1 MVTGGDDAVVRT
13 RQRWRGHLTA
23 QSQGVTVELTTP
35 ISRNAGSPGNVLAF
49 NRRTVPERAPIQLLL
64 AHEDGL
70 ARAGL
75 RALLEREAD
84 VTVVGEVSRGD
95 DAVAVAGDL
104 HPDIVLMGPELPGL
118 DALEATRLLV
128 AGDACTRILILGN
141 FGTDDELFGALHAG
155 ASGFVVNETKPA
167 ELLDAIRSVSAGHAV
182 LSPSVTRRVIDELA
196 SQPDRHRPIPER
208 LEELTARE
216 REVMGLVAMGLTN
229 REIAERLVVSPATA
243 KTHVSRAMLK
253 LHAHDRAQLVVL
265 AYQTRLVEPR
275 RTGDHAAPTTLLAAA

>member
-1 MVTGGDDAVVRT
+1 MSRTAGVPGDLV
-13 RQRWRGHLTA
+13 
-23 QSQGVTVELTTP
+23 
-35 ISRNAGSPGNVLAF
+35 AF
-49 NRRTVPERAPIQLLL
+49 NRRTTPTRAPIQLLL
-64 AHEDGL
+64 AHQDGL

-95 DAVAVAGDL
+95 DAVAMAGEL
-104 HPDIVLMGPELPGL
+104 RPDIVLMGLELPGL
-118 DALEATRLLV
+118 DALQATRLLV
-128 AGDACTRILILGN
+128 AARAGAHVLILGSSWS
-141 FGTDDELFGALHAG
+141 DEELFGALRAG

-167 ELLDAIRSVSAGHAV
+167 ELLHAVRSVSEGHAA
-182 LSPSVTRRVIDELA
+182 LSPSVARRLIDELA
-196 SQPDRHRPIPER
+196 SHPDRHRPIPER
-208 LEELTARE
+208 LEELTPRE
-216 REVMGLVAMGLTN
+216 REVMALVAMGLTN

-275 RTGDHAAPTTLLAAA
+275 RTGDSAAPTLLAAA

>member
-1 MVTGGDDAVVRT
+1 M
-13 RQRWRGHLTA
+13 
-23 QSQGVTVELTTP
+23 EFTTP
-35 ISRNAGSPGNVLAF
+35 TLRTPGLPGEVIAL
-49 NRRTVPERAPIQLLL
+49 NRRTAPTRAPIELLL

-75 RALLEREAD
+75 RALLEREPD
-84 VTVVGEVSRGD
+84 VTVLGEVSGGE
-95 DAVAVAGDL
+95 DAVAVAGEL
-104 HPDIVLMGPELPGL
+104 RPDIVLMGLPGL
-118 DALEATRLLV
+118 EGLHATRRLV
-128 AGDACTRILILGN
+128 AGGACAHVLMLGS
-141 FGTDDELFGALHAG
+141 FGSDDELFGALHAG

-167 ELLDAIRSVSAGHAV
+167 ELLHAIRSVSEGHAV
-182 LSPSVTRRVIDELA
+182 LSPSVTRRLIDELA
-196 SQPDRHRPIPER
+196 SHPDRHRPIPER

-275 RTGDHAAPTTLLAAA
+275 HPAPALLAAA

>member
-1 MVTGGDDAVVRT
+1 M
-13 RQRWRGHLTA
+13 
-23 QSQGVTVELTTP
+23 ELTSP
-35 ISRNAGSPGNVLAF
+35 MSRAAGIPGEVLAF
-49 NRRTVPERAPIQLLL
+49 NRRAAPAPARAAIKLLL

-95 DAVAVAGDL
+95 DAVAVAGEL
-104 HPDIVLMGPELPGL
+104 RPDIVLMGLKLPGL

-128 AGDACTRILILGN
+128 AGGTCTHVVIVGS
-141 FGTDDELFGALHAG
+141 FGTDEQLFGALHAG

-167 ELLDAIRSVSAGHAV
+167 ELLHAVRSVSEGNAV
-182 LSPSVTRRVIDELA
+182 LSPSVTRRLIDELA
-196 SQPDRHRPIPER
+196 SHPDRHRPIPER

-253 LHAHDRAQLVVL
+253 LHARDRSQLVVL

-275 RTGDHAAPTTLLAAA
+275 RAGDHPAPSALLAAA

>member
-1 MVTGGDDAVVRT
+1 MSRATGF
-13 RQRWRGHLTA
+13 
-23 QSQGVTVELTTP
+23 
-35 ISRNAGSPGNVLAF
+35 PGEVLAF
-49 NRRTVPERAPIQLLL
+49 NRRTAPTRAGIRLLL

-95 DAVAVAGDL
+95 DAVAVAGEL
-104 HPDIVLMGPELPGL
+104 RPDIVVMGLPGL
-118 DALEATRLLV
+118 DALEATRRLV
-128 AGDACTRILILGN
+128 DGGACTQVLILGS
-141 FGTDDELFGALHAG
+141 FGSDDELFGAVRAG

-167 ELLDAIRSVSAGHAV
+167 ELLHAVRSVSEGHAV
-182 LSPSVTRRVIDELA
+182 FSPSVTRRLIDELA
-196 SQPDRHRPIPER
+196 SQPDHHRPIPER

-229 REIAERLVVSPATA
+229 HEIAERLVVSPATA

-253 LHAHDRAQLVVL
+253 LHARDRAQLVVL

-275 RTGDHAAPTTLLAAA
+275 RTNDDPAPTAFLAAA

>member
-1 MVTGGDDAVVRT
+1 M
-13 RQRWRGHLTA
+13 
-23 QSQGVTVELTTP
+23 ELTTP
-35 ISRNAGSPGNVLAF
+35 MSSAAGVSGEVLAF
-49 NRRTVPERAPIQLLL
+49 SRRTAPTRAAIRLLL

-75 RALLEREAD
+75 RALLDREAD

-95 DAVAVAGDL
+95 DAVAVAGEL
-104 HPDIVLMGPELPGL
+104 RPDIVLMGLQLPGL

-128 AGDACTRILILGN
+128 AGGACTQVLVLGS
-141 FGTDDELFGALHAG
+141 FISDEALFGALHAG
-155 ASGFVVNETKPA
+155 ASGFVVNETEPA
-167 ELLDAIRSVSAGHAV
+167 ELLHAIRSISEGHAV
-182 LSPSVTRRVIDELA
+182 LSPSVTRRLVDELA
-196 SQPDRHRPIPER
+196 SHPDRHRPIPER

-216 REVMGLVAMGLTN
+216 REVMGLVAMGFTN

-253 LHAHDRAQLVVL
+253 LHARDRAQLVVL

-275 RTGDHAAPTTLLAAA
+275 RTGDHLTRTTLLAAA

>member
-1 MVTGGDDAVVRT
+1 M
-13 RQRWRGHLTA
+13 
-23 QSQGVTVELTTP
+23 ELTTS
-35 ISRNAGSPGNVLAF
+35 ISRPAGFPADVIALNP
-49 NRRTVPERAPIQLLL
+49 RIAPAGAAIQLLL

-84 VTVVGEVSRGD
+84 VTVVGEASCGD
-95 DAVAVAGDL
+95 DAIALAGEL
-104 HPDIVLMGPELPGL
+104 RPDIVLMDLQLPGL
-118 DALEATRLLV
+118 DALQATRRVV
-128 AGDACTRILILGN
+128 AGGARTQVVI
-141 FGTDDELFGALHAG
+141 FGGGGSDEELFGALHAG
-155 ASGFVVNETKPA
+155 ASGFVVSKTKPA
-167 ELLDAIRSVSAGHAV
+167 ELLHAIRSVSEGHAV
-182 LSPSVTRRVIDELA
+182 LSPSVTRRLIDELA
-196 SQPDRHRPIPER
+196 SHPDRHRPIPER

-253 LHAHDRAQLVVL
+253 LHARDRAQLVVL

-275 RTGDHAAPTTLLAAA
+275 RTGDHPAPATLLAAA

>member
-1 MVTGGDDAVVRT
+1 M
-13 RQRWRGHLTA
+13 
-23 QSQGVTVELTTP
+23 ELTTP
-35 ISRNAGSPGNVLAF
+35 MSRAAGSPGDVLAF
-49 NRRTVPERAPIQLLL
+49 DRRTAPTRAAIQLLL
-64 AHEDGL
+64 VHEDGL

-84 VTVVGEVSRGD
+84 VIVVGEVSRGD
-95 DAVAVAGDL
+95 DAVAVAGEL
-104 HPDIVLMGPELPGL
+104 RPDVVLMGLQLPGL

-128 AGDACTRILILGN
+128 AGGACTRILILGSL
-141 FGTDDELFGALHAG
+141 GSDDELFGALRVG
-155 ASGFVVNETKPA
+155 ASGFVVNETRPA
-167 ELLDAIRSVSAGHAV
+167 ELLQAVRSVSEGHAV
-182 LSPSVTRRVIDELA
+182 LSPSVTRRLIDEFA
-196 SQPDRHRPIPER
+196 SHPDRHRPIPER

-229 REIAERLVVSPATA
+229 RDIAERLVVSPATA

-275 RTGDHAAPTTLLAAA
+275 RTGDHPAPTALLAAA

>member
-1 MVTGGDDAVVRT
+1 M
-13 RQRWRGHLTA
+13 
-23 QSQGVTVELTTP
+23 ELTTP
-35 ISRNAGSPGNVLAF
+35 TSRAAGLPGEVIAF
-49 NRRTVPERAPIQLLL
+49 NRPTAHTRAAIKLLIV
-64 AHEDGL
+64 HEDGL

-84 VTVVGEVSRGD
+84 VIVVGEVSRGD
-95 DAVAVAGDL
+95 DAVAVAGEL
-104 HPDIVLMGPELPGL
+104 RPDIVLMGLQRSGL
-118 DALEATRLLV
+118 DALQATRLLV
-128 AGDACTRILILGN
+128 TGEACTQVLMLGS
-141 FGTDDELFGALHAG
+141 FASDEELFGALHAG
-155 ASGFVVNETKPA
+155 ASGFVVNETEPS
-167 ELLDAIRSVSAGHAV
+167 ELLHAIRSVSEGHAM
-182 LSPSVTRRVIDELA
+182 LSPSVTRRLVDELA
-196 SQPDRHRPIPER
+196 SHPDRHRPIPER

-275 RTGDHAAPTTLLAAA
+275 RTGDHPTRTTFLAAA

>member
-1 MVTGGDDAVVRT
+1 MEPTSD
-13 RQRWRGHLTA
+13 
-23 QSQGVTVELTTP
+23 
-35 ISRNAGSPGNVLAF
+35 VLAF
-49 NRRTVPERAPIQLLL
+49 NRRTSPDATIRLLL

-75 RALLEREAD
+75 RALLEREPD

-95 DAVAVAGDL
+95 DVVVVAGDL
-104 HPDIVLMGPELPGL
+104 RPDIVLMGVRLSGL
-118 DALEATRLLV
+118 NALQATRLLV
-128 AGDACTRILILGN
+128 ADGAGAHVVMVGSFGN
-141 FGTDDELFGALHAG
+141 DEELFGALHAG
-155 ASGFVVNETKPA
+155 ASGFVVNQSNA
-167 ELLDAIRSVSAGHAV
+167 CELLHAVRRASEGQAV
-182 LSPSVTRRVIDELA
+182 LSPSVARRLVDELA
-196 SQPDRHRPIPER
+196 SHPDRHRPIPER
-208 LEELTARE
+208 LEELTPRE

-275 RTGDHAAPTTLLAAA
+275 RTGDHTGPTALLAAA